1 MVRHSKLLVPGNE
14 EFSMKVSQSAG
25 VGLWAGIRPWIIAL
39 VAALTATPWC
49 CAGERWTPE
58 RAHEWYD
65 AQPWLV
71 GCNFTPSTAINQLEM
86 WQADTFDPETIDR
99 ELGWAASIGLN
110 TVRVFLHE
118 VAWEQDR
125 EGFLNRVEQ
134 FLDLAAKHN
143 IRPMVVLFDGVW
155 DPDPQAG
162 PQRRPRTGV
171 HNSGWVQSP
180 GRVVLASDA
189 KQDALKEYVGQVMD
203 RFANDERVLIWDLF
217 NEPDNPNTNSYGPL
231 ELKDKDARAERLVRL
246 AFKWAREV
254 DPEQP
259 LTVGVWRGD
268 VWDDPAKMNLVHR
281 AAVELSDIISF
292 HDYSK
297 PEVLQ
302 RRINELKTFGRPL
315 ICTEFLARAHNST
328 WEVALPIMKKENVGA
343 YCWGLVDGKTQTKY
357 PWPTWQMPEL
367 GEPDPWHHEIFR
379 TDGTPYSQAEVDLI
393 KKLTGR

>member
-1 MVRHSKLLVPGNE
+1 
-14 EFSMKVSQSAG
+14 MKVLQSTAACLFTAARHG
-25 VGLWAGIRPWIIAL
+25 RLLAI
-39 VAALTATPWC
+39 VAALGAASWC
-49 CAGERWTPE
+49 HAGERWTPE

-65 AQPWLV
+65 ALPWLV

-99 ELGWAASIGLN
+99 ELQWAASIGMN

-125 EGFLNRVEQ
+125 EGFLNRVDQ

-143 IRPMVVLFDGVW
+143 IRPMIVLFDGVW

-180 GRVVLASDA
+180 GRVVLADDA
-189 KQDALKEYVGQVMD
+189 KQDALKEYVGQVFD

-246 AFKWAREV
+246 AFTWARAL

-259 LTVGVWRGD
+259 LTVGCWRGD
-268 VWDDPAKMNLVHR
+268 VWDDASKMNLVHR
-281 AAVELSDIISF
+281 AAVELSDVISF

-297 PEVLQ
+297 ADVLQ
-302 RRINELKTFGRPL
+302 RRIDQLKTYGRPL
-315 ICTEFLARAHNST
+315 ICTEFLARGHGST
-328 WEVALPIMKKENVGA
+328 FEVALPIMKKEKVGA

-367 GEPDPWHHEIFR
+367 GEPDPWHHEIFHA
-379 TDGTPYSQAEVDLI
+379 DGKPYKESEVELI
-393 KKLTGR
+393 KELTAR

>member
-1 MVRHSKLLVPGNE
+1 
-14 EFSMKVSQSAG
+14 MKVSRTRVACFLAAAG
-25 VGLWAGIRPWIIAL
+25 RPWFLAL
-39 VAALTATPWC
+39 LAAVTAAPWGH
-49 CAGERWTPE
+49 AGERWTTA
-58 RAHEWYD
+58 RAQEWYD
-65 AQPWLV
+65 DQPWLV
-71 GCNFTPSTAINQLEM
+71 GCNFSPSTAINQLEM
-86 WQADTFDPETIDR
+86 WQKETFDPETIDR
-99 ELGWAASIGLN
+99 ELGWAASIGMN

-125 EGFLNRVEQ
+125 EGFLNRVDQ
-134 FLDLAAKHN
+134 FLDIAAKHN

-162 PQRRPRTGV
+162 AQRRPRTGV

-180 GRVVLASDA
+180 GRVVLADDA
-189 KQDALKEYVGQVMD
+189 KQDALKEYVGQVFD
-203 RFANDERVLIWDLF
+203 RFANDERVLMWDLF

-246 AFKWAREV
+246 SFQWARAL

-268 VWDDPAKMNLVHR
+268 VWDDVTKMNLVHR

-297 PEVLQ
+297 PDVLQ
-302 RRINELKTFGRPL
+302 RRINQLKKYDRPL
-315 ICTEFLARAHNST
+315 ICTEYLARGHGST
-328 WEVALPIMKKENVGA
+328 FEEALPMMKKEKVGA
-343 YCWGLVDGKTQTKY
+343 YCWGLVDGATQTKY

-379 TDGTPYSQAEVDLI
+379 TDGKPYKESETKFI
-393 KKLTGR
+393 KELTAR